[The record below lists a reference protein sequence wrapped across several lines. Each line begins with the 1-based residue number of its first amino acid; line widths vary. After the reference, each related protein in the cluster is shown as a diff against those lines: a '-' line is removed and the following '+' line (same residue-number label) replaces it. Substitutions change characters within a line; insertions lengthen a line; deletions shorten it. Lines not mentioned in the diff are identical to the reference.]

1 MNSDLVCVVL
11 NQETE
16 VTSKVYC
23 MIFCWFMC
31 QLKSKLGQ
39 PLTIELQL
47 VPSEDPLGTS
57 AVGKPK
63 AELNRSERTK

>member
-1 MNSDLVCVVL
+1 MVGVAGAVVDDDVDDS
-11 NQETE
+11 E
-16 VTSKVYC
+16 VVVDVVVDDSE
-23 MIFCWFMC
+23 
-31 QLKSKLGQ
+31 LKSKLGQ

>member
-1 MNSDLVCVVL
+1 
-11 NQETE
+11 
-16 VTSKVYC
+16 
-23 MIFCWFMC
+23 MC
-31 QLKSKLGQ
+31 QMKSKLGQ